1 MAGGA
6 AMARVCRHGMV
17 LAVLASALPAAGA
30 ASNAPPT
37 AVPAGWSAPPAEVVL
52 LARRGHRGHAAEG
65 IGPGAAAAIAR
76 EHVGGRV
83 LRVRPRRP
91 GADRYHVKILLPGG
105 RVRTVVVDG
114 RTGEVLE

>member
-6 AMARVCRHGMV
+6 AMARACGRGMV
-17 LAVLASALPAAGA
+17 LAVLVSALPAARA
-30 ASNAPPT
+30 ASSAAPAEAPP
-37 AVPAGWSAPPAEVVL
+37 GWSPPPADVVL
-52 LARRGHRGHAAEG
+52 LARRGHHGHSAEG

-76 EHVGGRV
+76 EQVGGRV